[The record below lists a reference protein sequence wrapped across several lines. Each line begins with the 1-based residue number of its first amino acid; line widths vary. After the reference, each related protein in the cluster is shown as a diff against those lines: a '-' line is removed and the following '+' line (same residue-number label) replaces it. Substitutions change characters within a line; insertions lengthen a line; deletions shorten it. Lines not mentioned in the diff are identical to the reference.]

1 MKLPLRK
8 SRLSQSFSR
17 SADKLKLNK
26 KRLIDIVASL
36 VFMGALWQLEI
47 ADLNLINGG
56 VPFGYAFTWITIQNN
71 WAVRDFWM
79 LLMILAFIT
88 IALNGE
94 VS

>member
-1 MKLPLRK
+1 
-8 SRLSQSFSR
+8 
-17 SADKLKLNK
+17 
-26 KRLIDIVASL
+26 
-36 VFMGALWQLEI
+36 MGALWQLEI